1 MKTINFAIDLGTTNS
16 LIANYNDGNIKI
28 YNNPLGL
35 KQTLPSCVA
44 FRGSRTVIGDKALDY
59 LEKDAENV
67 CMLFKRKMGT
77 QETYFIPS
85 KEVEVSPMELSSY
98 ILKEL
103 KNFVTDET
111 VLDTVVITIPASFDT
126 IQSNATKKAGYLAG
140 FKEVVLL
147 QEPIAACLAY
157 ANTSNLDISTSQ
169 RWIVYDFGGGTF
181 DVALVEVNDRE
192 LKVMDNEGDNFLGGA
207 DFDNLIVE
215 KILVPYIEEKCNV
228 DNLWKDIKAKSSNYK
243 GLYFELLKK
252 AEEAKKELS
261 IYEEA
266 EIELDIDVN
275 GNNLFEHIV
284 INREGFEEVIASKV
298 EQTIAFI
305 KKVISQNQLVNSQIE
320 RIVLIGGST
329 YVPLIRKRIKEE
341 TGIFVDSSIDPTS
354 AVVEG
359 AAYYAGSK
367 PTAIIKEETEERE
380 VPVGADDNAIDSSL
394 FYEQN
399 TRDMEELITC
409 RVTSDTVVNYRVLR
423 VDGGYDSGIKD
434 IVDAAFSEFVPL
446 LKGKLNRFKIQLLDN
461 GQNVLK
467 TIGSIAINQG
477 SYNVLGQPLPLD
489 ICMEIDDMDSSTTR
503 LEKIFAKGS
512 ILPLKKKIYKTASK
526 TILQDSK
533 ANLIINIIEGK
544 SNGLPSSG
552 LSIGFIEIFGKDLE
566 EDLIKG
572 TDIEIEL
579 EITESRDLKIN
590 VYLQSCDQEFQ
601 NVFSK
606 SERSISINKINMEI
620 NSILAEV
627 EDLIKRNNDEENF
640 EYSNR
645 LELIRVGLI
654 EIQIE
659 ATLLV
664 DDDVSDQKYQLDD
677 KKRKLIQEFDAL
689 TRNKAIANE
698 IEEYAASKSHMEYL
712 INREENERYLPKYTK
727 IINNEKE
734 VINSGNKYLI
744 RSKIKELDLL
754 YNDIIQSSDEN
765 FISYFLGLKFSNE
778 YSNQKKADKLI
789 KQGDDA
795 VDKQDYKS
803 LRHIVYAL
811 YALLPDYER
820 EKQKRFK
827 DDSKTGLS

>member
-44 FRGSRTVIGDKALDY
+44 FRGNRTVIGDKALDY

-85 KEVEVSPMELSSY
+85 IEKEVSPIELSSY

-126 IQSNATKKAGYLAG
+126 IQSNATKKAGYSAG

-169 RWIVYDFGGGTF
+169 KWIVYDFGGGTF

-192 LKVMDNEGDNFLGGA
+192 LKVLDNEGDNFLGGA

-215 KILVPYIEEKCNV
+215 KILVPYIEGKCNV
-228 DNLWKDIKAKSSNYK
+228 DDLWKDIKTKSSNYK

-261 IYEEA
+261 VYEET

-284 INREGFEEVIASKV
+284 INREEFEEVIESKV
-298 EQTIAFI
+298 EQTITFI

-320 RIVLIGGST
+320 RLILIGGST
-329 YVPLIRKRIKEE
+329 YVPLIRRRIKEE
-341 TGIFVDSSIDPTS
+341 TGILVDSSIDPTS
-354 AVVEG
+354 AVAEG

-367 PTAIIKEETEERE
+367 PITAIATEEKDAQVE
-380 VPVGADDNAIDSSL
+380 VNANAVDSSL

-399 TRDMEELITC
+399 TRDLEELITC
-409 RVTSDTVVNYRVLR
+409 RVTGDLAVNYRVYR
-423 VDGGYDSGIKD
+423 TDGGYDSGIKN

-446 LKGKLNRFKIQLLDN
+446 LKGKLNRFNIQLLDDS
-461 GQNVLK
+461 QNVLK
-467 TIGSIAINQG
+467 TISSIAINQG
-477 SYNVLGQPLPLD
+477 SYNVLGQPLPID
-489 ICMEIDDMDSSTTR
+489 ICMEVDDMDSSTTR
-503 LEKIFAKGS
+503 LEKVFAKGS

-526 TILQDSK
+526 TILQNTKS
-533 ANLIINIIEGK
+533 NLVINIIEGK

-627 EDLIKRNNDEENF
+627 EELIKRNNDEENF

-645 LELIRVGLI
+645 LENIRVGLI

-659 ATLLV
+659 ATLLA

-689 TRNKAIANE
+689 TRNKAIASE
-698 IEEYAASKSHMEYL
+698 IEEYTSSKSHMEYL
-712 INREENERYLPKYTK
+712 INKEENARYLSKYTK

-734 VINSGNKYLI
+734 VVNSGNKYLI

-765 FISYFLGLKFSNE
+765 FISYFLSLKFSNE

-795 VDKQDYKS
+795 MDKQDYKS